1 MSLQTTGTGL
11 HSLPGKQSQENH
23 THTCNL
29 SPQNQLDLHVDVAMS
44 FQKAVPGPPQAPR
57 APQASPKPLPPHLT
71 LAASTPSASDP
82 GCAEQL
88 LQHLPSRVEAQGL
101 DLGAMALPA
110 AGLAAASPFTAH
122 TPLLQNNHSS

>member
-44 FQKAVPGPPQAPR
+44 FQKALPGPPKPR
-57 APQASPKPLPPHLT
+57 EPPKPVPSLSLPTSLWLRPLRRPQIRGAQSSCSST
-71 LAASTPSASDP
+71 FRAAWRLKAWISAPWPSP
-82 GCAEQL
+82 
-88 LQHLPSRVEAQGL
+88 LQA
-101 DLGAMALPA
+101 
-110 AGLAAASPFTAH
+110 
-122 TPLLQNNHSS
+122 